1 MVFEEN
7 KETPA
12 CDILYCHNWQK
23 FGSKVFSEVQY
34 DSGDMQH
41 ILILMLGCFF
51 LTAHVQSQDSVG
63 DQENDKLSERITT
76 GCLSLGSDCKSKIL
90 SSRKKL

>member
-12 CDILYCHNWQK
+12 CDILYCNNWQK
-23 FGSKVFSEVQY
+23 VVSKVFSELQN

-41 ILILMLGCFF
+41 ILILMLGFF

-63 DQENDKLSERITT
+63 DQANEKLS
-76 GCLSLGSDCKSKIL
+76 
-90 SSRKKL
+90 